1 MALEGNLSDFSIP
14 EILQLISSQRKNG
27 VLTLKQGDDEVAFD
41 LDQGYITGGF
51 YRKQG
56 RQEHISEY
64 LFKTGLV
71 SETNFMQAEEQ
82 QKALKAPLEE
92 ILIERGFLSQDDFE
106 EVIRFKIQEI
116 MDEIFTWVE
125 GHYVFDVQAR
135 LYTQSK
141 YPVRLAVEGFLLEG
155 MRRLDEWLRIKK
167 EIPSLEAIVKAGVK
181 PRPPELTPE
190 QENILGLLGQKHLP
204 VSGLVSSSGLG
215 KFLTC
220 QALTEL
226 LEMGLAEKPA
236 EASLQPQ
243 PVRTF
248 DPAFQVST
256 ISLLIKQ
263 FGLLIKN
270 ITRYPFNHPHIIA
283 NLDGFSHLLSNLP
296 MDNSSLS
303 FSSAI
308 DQTLVNGWPIHDQSQ
323 ILPQFSL
330 YLHQRQIQS
339 LTFMPQIRDEE
350 LRRLAYI
357 MALPPELLNLF
368 GGIDFIGKSLRWHH
382 LKLKEQAQK
391 AERMLS
397 GEKMFVIPS
406 SFLEVIEGMGAFSA
420 KPSSIPQT
428 FVSLKAV
435 LLLPQPKLS
444 PDETMAIEEAE
455 QASEKVFS
463 VYSRGGR
470 EKYIEKVVTAALKL
484 PPAPRLALLK
494 RKLLDVRW
502 LFPIDNILAL
512 SHSEFERL

>member
-51 YRKQG
+51 HRQQG

-71 SETNFMQAEEQ
+71 SEASFLQAEEQ
-82 QKALKAPLEE
+82 QKVLQAPLEE

-125 GHYVFDVQAR
+125 GHYVFDVKAK

-167 EIPSLEAIVKAGVK
+167 EIPSLEAIVKAGSK
-181 PRPPELTPE
+181 PRPAGLTPE
-190 QENILGLLGQKHLP
+190 QEKLLEFLGQRSLS
-204 VSGLVSSSGLG
+204 VSNLISLSGMG

-220 QALTEL
+220 QTLTEL
-226 LEMGLAEKPA
+226 LEMGLAEK
-236 EASLQPQ
+236 ASGLQAAAQ
-243 PVRTF
+243 AAQSF
-248 DPAFQVST
+248 DPAFQVKT
-256 ISLLIKQ
+256 ISLLMKQ

-270 ITRYPFNHPHIIA
+270 ITRYPFNHSHIIS
-283 NLDGFSHLLSNLP
+283 NLDDFSHLLSNLP
-296 MDNSSLS
+296 MENSSLS
-303 FSSAI
+303 FSSDI
-308 DQTLVNGWPIHDQSQ
+308 EQTLVNGWPIHDDSF
-323 ILPQFSL
+323 ILPQFAL
-330 YLHQRQIQS
+330 YLHQRQIQN
-339 LTFMPQIRDEE
+339 LAFLPQIRDEE
-350 LRRLAYI
+350 LRTLAFI
-357 MALPPELLNLF
+357 MAMPPELLELM
-368 GGIDFIGKSLRWHH
+368 GGTDLIGKALRWRHI
-382 LKLKEQAQK
+382 KLEGLAQK
-391 AERMLS
+391 T
-397 GEKMFVIPS
+397 EKQLKDEKIFVIPS
-406 SFLEVIEGMGAFSA
+406 GFLEVVEGLPAFSA
-420 KPSSIPQT
+420 KPGQVPQA
-428 FVSLKAV
+428 FVSLRSV

-444 PDETMAIEEAE
+444 PEGAMLIEEAE
-455 QASEKVFS
+455 MASEKVFS
-463 VYSRGGR
+463 VYARGGR
-470 EKYIEKVVTAALKL
+470 EKYIEKVVAAVMQL
-484 PPAPRLALLK
+484 PPAPRLALIQ

>member
-27 VLTLKQGDDEVAFD
+27 VLTLKQGQDEAAFD

-51 YRKQG
+51 YKKLG
-56 RQEHISEY
+56 KQEHISEY

-71 SETNFMQAEEQ
+71 SEAGFMEAEAQ
-82 QKALKAPLEE
+82 QKALKVPLEE

-125 GHYVFDVQAR
+125 GHYVFDVKAR
-135 LYTQSK
+135 LYTQAK
-141 YPVRLAVEGFLLEG
+141 YPVRLAVDGFLLEG

-167 EIPSLEAIVKAGVK
+167 DIPSLETIVKAGTK

-190 QENILGLLGQKHLP
+190 QEKLLEFLGQRSLSAANLISL
-204 VSGLVSSSGLG
+204 SGMG

-220 QALTEL
+220 QTLSEL
-226 LEMGLAEKPA
+226 LELGLAEKAAGLPA
-236 EASLQPQ
+236 APQASQL
-243 PVRTF
+243 F
-248 DPAFQVST
+248 DPAFQVKT
-256 ISLLIKQ
+256 ISLLMKQ

-270 ITRYPFNHPHIIA
+270 ITRYPFNHPQILA
-283 NLDGFSHLLSNLP
+283 NLDGFSHLLGNLP
-296 MDNSSLS
+296 MENSSLT
-303 FSSAI
+303 FSSQI
-308 DQTLVNGWPIHDQSQ
+308 EQTLVNGWPIHDESQ

-339 LTFMPQIRDEE
+339 LSFMPQIRDEE
-350 LRRLAYI
+350 LRTLAFI
-357 MALPPELLNLF
+357 MAMPPELLELL
-368 GGIDFIGKSLRWHH
+368 GGTGEAGKILRWHH
-382 LKLKEQAQK
+382 IKLEGLAQK
-391 AERMLS
+391 AEKLLKD
-397 GEKMFVIPS
+397 EKMFVIPS
-406 SFLEVIEGMGAFSA
+406 GFLDVVEGLSPFSA
-420 KPSSIPQT
+420 KPAQT
-428 FVSLKAV
+428 AQAFVSLKAV
-435 LLLPQPKLS
+435 RLLPPPKLS
-444 PDETMAIEEAE
+444 PEDAMAIEEAE

-470 EKYIEKVVTAALKL
+470 EKYIGKVVSAVMDL
-484 PPAPRLALLK
+484 PPAPRLALIQ